1 MKFRFVMAA
10 LLAASMTFG
19 LAACEPAPPPG
30 DGDGDAAAARELAA
44 AALEVLIADEWANR
58 LVENPTFASSVG
70 VSDYNDSLRSA
81 AAGDQS
87 RRLAQDEAFLVRL
100 EAINRAALG
109 AEGQLNYDLLGF
121 VLRDRVARASWKP
134 WRMPFISDSGFHTWL
149 VRMADSM
156 PFRNAGDYENYL
168 ARLGAI
174 PLYFEQNI
182 ANMRIG
188 LADGFTM
195 PRAILAGLAPT
206 MSAQVKD
213 SAADSAY
220 YKPFLTFPETMS
232 EEEQTRLAGAARAV
246 IEGEVMPAYAALH
259 TFFVEEYIP
268 GARGTLGAYELPDGE
283 AYYRYLVRYFTTLDM
298 TPEEVHELG
307 LSEVARIRA
316 EMQAIIAEVGFRGSF
331 ADFLQFLR
339 TDPQFYARTPDDLLK
354 EASYLAKKIDG
365 QLPAF
370 FGRLPRMP
378 YSVEPVPAAIAP
390 NYTTGRYVSAPK
402 GGRRGGI
409 YWVNTY
415 ALDKRPLYVLP
426 SLTLHEAVPG
436 HHLQISLAREMED
449 VPDFRR
455 VLYPNAFGEGWG
467 LYSEKLGLEMGLY
480 DDPYANFGR
489 LTYEMW
495 RAGRLVVDTGIHA
508 MGWTRQQAVDLFVR
522 NSALS
527 IHNINT
533 EVDRYISWPGQALAY
548 KMGELTILR
557 LRAKAEEAL
566 GEDFDIRGFHDAVL
580 AAGGIPM
587 GILEAR
593 IDQWIA
599 AQVAK

>member
-1 MKFRFVMAA
+1 MRNFVAG
-10 LLAASMTFG
+10 LLVLGLTLG
-19 LAACEPAPPPG
+19 LAACEPAPAP
-30 DGDGDAAAARELAA
+30 DEAGDAAAAAEIAA
-44 AALEVLIADEWANR
+44 AALDVLITDEWANR
-58 LVENPTFASSVG
+58 LVENPAFASSMG
-70 VSDYNDSLRSA
+70 VTDYNGKLPMVA
-81 AAGDQS
+81 AEDHA
-87 RRLAQDEAFLVRL
+87 RRLLQDEAFLARL
-100 EAINRAALG
+100 EAIARTSLG
-109 AEGQLNYDLLGF
+109 EENQLNYDLLGF

-134 WRMPFISDSGFHTWL
+134 WRVPFSSDSGFHTWL
-149 VRMADSM
+149 TRMADSM
-156 PFRNAGDYENYL
+156 PFRTAADYENYIS
-168 ARLGAI
+168 RLGAI
-174 PLYFEQNI
+174 PAYFEQNI
-182 ANMRIG
+182 ANMRQG

-195 PRAILAGLAPT
+195 PRAILGGLVPT

-213 SAADSAY
+213 SAGDSAFF
-220 YKPFLTFPETMS
+220 KPFLDFPETMS
-232 EEEQTRLAGAARAV
+232 EETRERLARAGRAV
-246 IEGEVMPAYAALH
+246 IEQAVMPAYGALH
-259 TFFVEEYIP
+259 EFFMSEYIP
-268 GARGTLGAYELPDGE
+268 GARQTLGAYDLPDGE
-283 AYYRYLVRYFTTLDM
+283 SYYRYLVRYFTTLDM

-316 EMQAIIAEVGFRGSF
+316 EMEAIIRDVGFKGSF

-339 TDPQFYARTPDDLLK
+339 TDPRFYAKTPDDLLR
-354 EASYLAKKIDG
+354 EAAFIAKKIDG

-378 YSVEPVPAAIAP
+378 YGVEPVPASIAP
-390 NYTTGRYVSAPK
+390 NYTTGRYLSAPE
-402 GGRRGGI
+402 GGRRGGL

-436 HHLQISLAREMED
+436 HHLQISLAREMEG

-467 LYSEKLGLEMGLY
+467 LYAEKLGLEMGMY

-533 EVDRYISWPGQALAY
+533 EVDRYISWPGQALSY

-557 LRAKAEEAL
+557 LRAKAEAAL

-593 IDQWIA
+593 IDTWIM
-599 AQVAK
+599 AQIEG

>member
-1 MKFRFVMAA
+1 M
-10 LLAASMTFG
+10 S
-19 LAACEPAPPPG
+19 E
-30 DGDGDAAAARELAA
+30 
-44 AALEVLIADEWANR
+44 
-58 LVENPTFASSVG
+58 
-70 VSDYNDSLRSA
+70 
-81 AAGDQS
+81 
-87 RRLAQDEAFLVRL
+87 
-100 EAINRAALG
+100 
-109 AEGQLNYDLLGF
+109 EGQLNYDLFGF

-134 WRMPFISDSGFHTWL
+134 WRIPFSSDSGFHTWPA
-149 VRMADSM
+149 RMADSM
-156 PFRNAGDYENYL
+156 PFRNTGDYENYL
-168 ARLGAI
+168 SRLSGI
-174 PLYFEQNI
+174 PAYFDQNI
-182 ANMRIG
+182 ANMRQG

-213 SAADSAY
+213 KAEDSAY
-220 YKPFLTFPETMS
+220 FKPFLTFPETMS
-232 EEEQTRLAGAARAV
+232 EVEQARLTDLGREV
-246 IEGEVMPAYAALH
+246 IEGAVMPAYGLLH
-259 TFFVEEYIP
+259 KMFVEEYIP
-268 GARGTLGAYELPDGE
+268 GASQTLGAYQMPDGE

-298 TPEEVHELG
+298 TPEEVHALG
-307 LSEVARIRA
+307 LTEVARIRG
-316 EMQAIIAEVGFRGSF
+316 EMEEIIASVGFQGSF

-339 TDPQFYARTPDDLLK
+339 TDPQFYAPTSEDLMK
-354 EASYLAKKIDG
+354 EAAFLAKKIDG

-378 YSVEPVPAAIAP
+378 YSVEPVPASIAP
-390 NYTTGRYVSAPK
+390 NYTTGRYISAPK

-436 HHLQISLAREMED
+436 HHLQISLSRELED
-449 VPDFRR
+449 VPEFRK

-508 MGWTRQQAVDLFVR
+508 MGWTRQQAVDLFVE

-533 EVDRYISWPGQALAY
+533 EVDRYISWPGQALSY

-566 GEDFDIRGFHDAVL
+566 GENFDIRGFHDAVL

-593 IDQWIA
+593 IDKWIA
-599 AQVAK
+599 AEVGE

>member
-1 MKFRFVMAA
+1 MKFRTIIGA
-10 LLAASMTFG
+10 LLALGISSG
-19 LAACEPAPPPG
+19 LTACGEAADQGNGE
-30 DGDGDAAAARELAA
+30 AAEAGAIAN
-44 AALEVLIADEWANR
+44 AALDVLIADEWANR
-58 LVENPTFASSVG
+58 MVESPTFASAMG
-70 VSDYNDSLRSA
+70 ISDYNDRLSSV
-81 AAGDQS
+81 AAGDHA
-87 RRLAQDEAFLVRL
+87 RRLTQDEAFLARL
-100 EAINRAALG
+100 EAISRTALG
-109 AEGQLNYDLLGF
+109 AEAGLNYDLFGF
-121 VLRDRVARASWKP
+121 VLRDRVARASWQP
-134 WRMPFISDSGFHTWL
+134 WRIPFSSDSGFHTWL
-149 VRMADSM
+149 ARMADSM
-156 PFRNAGDYENYL
+156 PFRTVTDYENYL
-168 ARLGAI
+168 SRLGAI
-174 PLYFEQNI
+174 PTYFEQNI
-182 ANMRIG
+182 DNMRQG

-206 MSAQVKD
+206 MSAQVKA
-213 SAADSAY
+213 SAGDSAY
-220 YKPFLTFPETMS
+220 YKPFLTFPETMN
-232 EEEQTRLAGAARAV
+232 ELEQIRLADAGREV
-246 IEGEVMPAYAALH
+246 IEGAVMPAYAALH
-259 TFFVEEYIP
+259 KFFVEEYIP
-268 GARGTLGAYELPDGE
+268 GARDNLGAYELPDGE

-307 LSEVARIRA
+307 RSEVARIRG
-316 EMQAIIAEVGFRGSF
+316 EMETIIAEVGFKGSF

-339 TDPQFYARTPDDLLK
+339 SDPQFYAKTPEELLK
-354 EASYLAKKIDG
+354 EASFIAKKIDG

-378 YSVEPVPAAIAP
+378 YSVQPVPASIAP

-402 GGRRGGI
+402 GGRRGGM

-415 ALDKRPLYVLP
+415 ALDKRPLYALP

-436 HHLQISLAREMED
+436 HHLQISLSQELED

-508 MGWTRQQAVDLFVR
+508 MGWTRQQAVDLFVE

-533 EVDRYISWPGQALAY
+533 EVDRYISWPGQALSY

-557 LRAKAEEAL
+557 LRAKAQAAL
-566 GEDFDIRGFHDAVL
+566 GEKFDIRGFHDAVL

-587 GILEAR
+587 GILETR
-593 IDQWIA
+593 IDKWIA
-599 AQVAK
+599 EQAGE

>member
-1 MKFRFVMAA
+1 MKLRNFVAA
-10 LLAASMTFG
+10 LLALGLTLG
-19 LAACEPAPPPG
+19 LAACEPAPAP
-30 DGDGDAAAARELAA
+30 DEAEDAATAGEIAV
-44 AALEVLIADEWANR
+44 AALDVLIADEWANR
-58 LVENPTFASSVG
+58 LVENPAFASSMG
-70 VSDYNDSLRSA
+70 VTDYNSKLPSA
-81 AAGDQS
+81 AAEDHA
-87 RRLAQDEAFLVRL
+87 RRLLQDEAFLSRL
-100 EAINRAALG
+100 EGIARTSLG
-109 AEGQLNYDLLGF
+109 EEDRLNYDLLGF
-121 VLRDRVARASWKP
+121 VLRDRVARASWRP
-134 WRMPFISDSGFHTWL
+134 WRVPFSSDSGFHTWL
-149 VRMADSM
+149 TRMADSM
-156 PFRNAGDYENYL
+156 PFRTVADYENYL
-168 ARLGAI
+168 SRLGAI
-174 PLYFEQNI
+174 PTYFEQNI
-182 ANMRIG
+182 ANMRQG

-195 PRAILAGLAPT
+195 PRAILGGLAPT

-213 SAADSAY
+213 NAGDSAFF
-220 YKPFLTFPETMS
+220 KPFLDFPETMN
-232 EEEQTRLAGAARAV
+232 EGERERLAAAGRAV
-246 IEGEVMPAYAALH
+246 IEEAVMPAYGALH
-259 TFFVEEYIP
+259 EFFMSEYIP
-268 GARGTLGAYELPDGE
+268 SARQTLGAYDLPDGE
-283 AYYRYLVRYFTTLDM
+283 SYYRYLVRYFTTLDM

-307 LSEVARIRA
+307 LREVARIRG
-316 EMQAIIAEVGFRGSF
+316 EMETIIRDVGFKGSF

-339 TDPQFYARTPDDLLK
+339 TDPRFYAKTPDDLLR
-354 EASYLAKKIDG
+354 EAAYIAKKIDG

-378 YSVEPVPAAIAP
+378 YSVEPVPASIAP

-436 HHLQISLAREMED
+436 HHLQISLAREMEG

-467 LYSEKLGLEMGLY
+467 LYSEKLGLEMGMY

-533 EVDRYISWPGQALAY
+533 EVDRYISWPGQALSY

-593 IDQWIA
+593 IDTWIA
-599 AQVAK
+599 AQLAE